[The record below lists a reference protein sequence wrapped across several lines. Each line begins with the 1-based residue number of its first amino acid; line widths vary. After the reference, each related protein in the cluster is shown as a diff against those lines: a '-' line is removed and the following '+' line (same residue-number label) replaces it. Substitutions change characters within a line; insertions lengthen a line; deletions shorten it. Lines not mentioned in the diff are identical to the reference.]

1 MDIMQLL
8 LDNEGKHIDV
18 EPGTPAS
25 IITKRDGTKSI
36 AITFAGFN
44 YTGLVNLPAEHQIID
59 AKIVIAQG
67 HLKYKVR
74 RDANDVPQKAQ
85 SGQPALDVYVTV
97 DKCEVLPNEKVPE
110 LWSAKR
116 EQTQQAS
123 GSADVA
129 KMFTP

>member
-25 IITKRDGTKSI
+25 VITKRDGTKSI

-44 YTGLVNLPAEHQIID
+44 YTGLVNLPAESHITD
-59 AKIVIAQG
+59 AKIVIASG
-67 HLKYKVR
+67 HIKYKMR
-74 RDANDVPQKAQ
+74 RDASDMPQKAQ

-123 GSADVA
+123 GPADVA
-129 KMFTP
+129 SMFNH